1 VFAADISQT
10 SLCSFDTFCSLIAQS
25 AAVIS
30 TRLHVAVLA
39 ALLGKPTYLVAG
51 PGTKIRS
58 VYEYSLAEMPNVRLV
73 DLEAG

>member
-1 VFAADISQT
+1 
-10 SLCSFDTFCSLIAQS
+10 
-25 AAVIS
+25 
-30 TRLHVAVLA
+30 VAVLA